1 VGVYVLF
8 AVGGGALTG
17 TVIAAL
23 GVLAHVIG
31 GGIEAVVLVAAFCV
45 AGLAILLEARHR
57 VSPLPERKR
66 QVPRGWVNWRHR
78 TATAAA
84 FGFMIGAGSLTFLEH
99 ATAYVLAVLILT
111 GPGVGVGAAIGAFY
125 GAARALPLVLTWIS
139 DVRAARRLQW
149 ERLFDLR
156 RATTAVLCIA
166 AVATVLATRVA
177 ASV

>member
-1 VGVYVLF
+1 
-8 AVGGGALTG
+8 
-17 TVIAAL
+17 
-23 GVLAHVIG
+23 
-31 GGIEAVVLVAAFCV
+31 
-45 AGLAILLEARHR
+45 
-57 VSPLPERKR
+57 
-66 QVPRGWVNWRHR
+66 
-78 TATAAA
+78 
-84 FGFMIGAGSLTFLEH
+84 MIGAGSLTFLEH